1 MFLVF
6 TFEGKAA
13 TTAEISLEKSKE
25 VQPVVV
31 NWKPQNVFAKHASI
45 KYIIVGPLNHFLLSQ
60 TIFKF

>member
-31 NWKPQNVFAKHASI
+31 DWKPQNVFAKHASI
-45 KYIIVGPLNHFLLSQ
+45 KYITVGM
-60 TIFKF
+60 